1 MGWLMTLQLFGTATH
16 CVGLNDDSDRSVIRL
31 RALENRA
38 GETASDF
45 AVVRTPAEFDRAKNA
60 NWKSVFFIGEERGE
74 CLLGPESAVR
84 VISVPAQ
91 FDYLS
96 DGDILG
102 FRHGSKRFRTLFR
115 RNSKHNSFLVT
126 ERCNNYCLMCSQPPK
141 DIDDHWILDEIK
153 ESLPLVDPSTRSLT
167 FTGGEPLTDWRD
179 FVSVLTQCREQLPQ
193 TAIQVLTNGRAFSSS
208 EIVDAWS
215 RVKHPDL
222 IAAIPVYSAVD
233 HIHDH
238 VVQAKG
244 AFDETILGVLKLKDR
259 RQRVEIRVVLHALTA
274 PIISDT
280 CRWVARN
287 LPFVDHVALMGLEN
301 TGFAIANDALL
312 WIDPM
317 DYRNGLAEGVDQLVA
332 AGVNVSV
339 YNLPRCVLER
349 SVWPFAVQS
358 ISDWK
363 NGYVEECS
371 RCIEKDR
378 CSGLFTS
385 GRPRLSRGIRAVAS

>member
-1 MGWLMTLQLFGTATH
+1 MTLQLFGTATH
-16 CVGLNDDSDRSVIRL
+16 CIGLNVDSDRSVIRL
-31 RALENRA
+31 RTLESRPNQ
-38 GETASDF
+38 TASDF
-45 AVVRTPAEFDRAKNA
+45 AVVRTPAEFDRAKSTDWN
-60 NWKSVFFIGEERGE
+60 SIFFIGGE
-74 CLLGPESAVR
+74 TGKCLVGPEIGSR
-84 VISVPAQ
+84 VISVPSQ

-96 DGDILG
+96 DGDIVG
-102 FRHGSKRFRTLFR
+102 IRHGSKRFRTLFR

-141 DIDDHWILDEIK
+141 DVDDHWILDEIR

-179 FVSVLTQCREQLPQ
+179 FVTVLVQCRDQLPL
-193 TAIQVLTNGRAFSSS
+193 TALQVLTNGRAFSHS
-208 EIVDAWS
+208 EIVDAW
-215 RVKHPDL
+215 RGVKHPDL

-233 HIHDH
+233 HVHDH

-244 AFDETILGVLKLKDR
+244 AFDETILGILKLKDR
-259 RQRVEIRVVLHALTA
+259 GQRVEIRVVLHALTA
-274 PIISDT
+274 PIISET
-280 CRWVARN
+280 CRWIARN
-287 LPFVDHVALMGLEN
+287 LSFVDHVALMGLEN

-317 DYRNGLAEGVDQLVA
+317 DYRDGLAEGVDQLIA
-332 AGVNVSV
+332 ADVNVSV

-349 SVWPFAVQS
+349 SVWPYAVQS

-385 GRPRLSRGIRAVAS
+385 GRPRLSRGIKAVVL